1 MTTGDEGM
9 SEPLTAPMDDDGEKD
24 LEMPAHN
31 MGSNKHKQKVDS
43 MGSSSKQHGSAAP
56 KKMKIEEF
64 ASIAA
69 SEEQMCQWEIDLA
82 KSKVV
87 ASAQVQVEVQKAK
100 IKSKKAKVK
109 LERMKLASLEMK
121 EYKMERMWLKHA
133 QEMAKIN
140 WTFADTST
148 HMMLAS
154 HADPS
159 HIMSTASHTGSSQ
172 SSTVESLFYS
182 FTDFLQ
188 SSDDAFFGTMQNRSM
203 EPSDPGVSENLME

>member
-1 MTTGDEGM
+1 MLAIALKPKADKLRILNDSITREVIEDNERLYVTTGDEGM

-43 MGSSSKQHGSAAP
+43 MGSSSKQHGSAAS

-69 SEEQMCQWEIDLA
+69 SEEQMCQWEINLA

-109 LERMKLASLEMK
+109 LERRSL
-121 EYKMERMWLKHA
+121 H
-133 QEMAKIN
+133 
-140 WTFADTST
+140 S
-148 HMMLAS
+148 
-154 HADPS
+154 
-159 HIMSTASHTGSSQ
+159 
-172 SSTVESLFYS
+172 
-182 FTDFLQ
+182 
-188 SSDDAFFGTMQNRSM
+188 
-203 EPSDPGVSENLME
+203 PG